1 MYSSIIDSMSTA
13 ELIETPPAH
22 QPTVAPGAHAR
33 PRKPPLALRPL
44 HRMWRRTI
52 DEIKVSEI
60 ELPVR
65 GLPPALAGLVACQIS
80 DFHVDRDEDLKRLS
94 FAVEAINEQS
104 PDLVFLTGDYFSG
117 PDTMHR
123 YLGAFR
129 DALKKLRPKSGVIAI
144 LGNHDHWSS
153 ADRITEALKRAGADV
168 LANESRRLV
177 LRNEKI
183 VVVGIDDLWSRRAEP
198 ARAFS
203 DVRHDDCTIVL
214 AHNPDT
220 ALYARHLKPGV
231 MLSGHT
237 HGGVVRIPFYGSPL
251 KSILRIGKQFY
262 SGLNLYED
270 FYIYTNRGLGTF
282 WLRIR
287 INCPPE
293 VSRFSLT
300 PLVESTA
307 VHNAKSATNGKAHP
321 LKGVRHRLKTRRRRT
336 PRPLT
341 HRPHRKHV

>member
-1 MYSSIIDSMSTA
+1 MPTA
-13 ELIETPPAH
+13 ELIKDPA
-22 QPTVAPGAHAR
+22 PDLRIIGNGVAPR
-33 PRKPPLALRPL
+33 SKPPLALRPL

-52 DEIKVSEI
+52 DTIHVSEI
-60 ELPVR
+60 ALPVR
-65 GLPPALAGLVACQIS
+65 GLPAGLGGLVACQIS
-80 DFHVDRDEDLKRLS
+80 DFHVDRDEDLQRLE
-94 FAVEAINEQS
+94 FAVETINAQR

-123 YLGAFR
+123 YLPAFR
-129 DALKKLRPKSGVIAI
+129 DALKNLRPHSGVFAI

-153 ADRITEALKRAGADV
+153 AEKITDALKRAGADV
-168 LANESRRLV
+168 LANESRRLT
-177 LRNEKI
+177 LRGEKM

-198 ARAFS
+198 ARAFAGVHS
-203 DVRHDDCTIVL
+203 TDCTVVL

-262 SGLNLYED
+262 SGLNRYED
-270 FYIYTNRGLGTF
+270 FFIYTNRGLGTF
-282 WLRIR
+282 WVRIR

-293 VSRFSLT
+293 VSRFTLT
-300 PLVESTA
+300 PYDESI
-307 VHNAKSATNGKAHP
+307 HGAKAEAIAK
-321 LKGVRHRLKTRRRRT
+321 HRLHKPARRRRT
-336 PRPLT
+336 PRPAGTRL
-341 HRPHRKHV
+341 RRKRI

>member
-1 MYSSIIDSMSTA
+1 MVDPMSTA
-13 ELIETPPAH
+13 ELIDDLPAH
-22 QPTVAPGAHAR
+22 EQPIGGAAR
-33 PRKPPLALRPL
+33 AKNKPPLALRPL

-65 GLPPALAGLVACQIS
+65 GLPGPLAGLIACQIS
-80 DFHVDRDEDLKRLS
+80 DFHVDRDEDLERLAL
-94 FAVEAINEQS
+94 AVEAINEQN
-104 PDLVFLTGDYFSG
+104 PDLIFLTGDYFSG

-123 YLGAFR
+123 YLGAFCG
-129 DALKKLRPKSGVIAI
+129 ALKNLSPKSGLFAI

-153 ADRITEALKRAGADV
+153 AERITDALKRAGADV
-168 LANESRRLV
+168 LANESRRLS
-177 LRNEKI
+177 LRSEKI
-183 VVVGIDDLWSRRAEP
+183 VIVGIDDLWSRRAEP
-198 ARAFS
+198 ARAFG
-203 DVRHDDCTIVL
+203 DVSSDDCTIVL

-220 ALYARHLKPGV
+220 ALYTRHLRPGV

-251 KSILRIGKQFY
+251 KSILRIGKEFY
-262 SGLNLYED
+262 SGLNRYED

-300 PLVESTA
+300 PLVDTVPANKPASTA
-307 VHNAKSATNGKAHP
+307 NLHP
-321 LKGVRHRLKTRRRRT
+321 LKRVRRRT
-336 PRPLT
+336 RRPLT
-341 HRPHRKHV
+341 HRPNRKHV

>member
-1 MYSSIIDSMSTA
+1 MSAA
-13 ELIETPPAH
+13 ELIADPPHDKPNREKPAKNA
-22 QPTVAPGAHAR
+22 VGRA
-33 PRKPPLALRPL
+33 KLEPPLVLRPL

-52 DEIKVSEI
+52 DDVQVSQV

-65 GLPPALAGLVACQIS
+65 GLPSALSGLVACQIS
-80 DFHVDRDEDLKRLS
+80 DFHVDRDEDLERLAL
-94 FAVEAINEQS
+94 AVETINQQH

-117 PDTMHR
+117 PDTMNR

-129 DALKKLRPKSGVIAI
+129 DALKNLRPRSGVIAI

-153 ADRITEALKRAGADV
+153 ADRITDALKRAGADV
-168 LANESRRLV
+168 LANESRRMT
-177 LRNEKI
+177 LRNENL

-198 ARAFS
+198 ARAFA
-203 DVRHDDCTIVL
+203 DVKSTDCTIVL
-214 AHNPDT
+214 SHNPDT
-220 ALYARHLKPGV
+220 ALYVRHLKPGV

-251 KSILRIGKQFY
+251 KSIFVIGKQFY
-262 SGLNLYED
+262 SGLNRYED

-293 VSRFSLT
+293 VSRFTLT
-300 PLVESTA
+300 PFLDA
-307 VHNAKSATNGKAHP
+307 VHGAKAVSTGKSRP
-321 LKGVRHRLKTRRRRT
+321 PKRVRRRRT
-336 PRPLT
+336 PRPIP
-341 HRPHRKHV
+341 RPHRKHV

>member
-1 MYSSIIDSMSTA
+1 MSTA
-13 ELIETPPAH
+13 ELIDDLPAPEPSAH
-22 QPTVAPGAHAR
+22 GAAR
-33 PRKPPLALRPL
+33 IKNKPPLALRPL

-52 DEIKVSEI
+52 DEIQVSEI
-60 ELPVR
+60 DLPVR
-65 GLPPALAGLVACQIS
+65 GLPAALRGLVACQIS
-80 DFHVDRDEDLKRLS
+80 DFHVDRDEDLERLAS
-94 FAVEAINEQS
+94 AVEAINQQH
-104 PDLVFLTGDYFSG
+104 PDLIFLTGDYFSG

-123 YLGAFR
+123 YLGAFH
-129 DALKKLRPKSGVIAI
+129 DALKSLRPKSGLFAI

-153 ADRITEALKRAGADV
+153 ADRITDALKRAGADV
-168 LANESRRLV
+168 LANDSRRLS
-177 LRNEKI
+177 LRSEKI

-198 ARAFS
+198 ARAFG
-203 DVRHDDCTIVL
+203 DVNSDDCTIVL

-220 ALYARHLKPGV
+220 ALYTRHLKPGV

-251 KSILRIGKQFY
+251 KSILRIGKEFY
-262 SGLNLYED
+262 SGLNRYED

-300 PLVESTA
+300 PLVDA
-307 VHNAKSATNGKAHP
+307 APADKPAPSANLHP
-321 LKGVRHRLKTRRRRT
+321 LKRVRRRRT
-336 PRPLT
+336 PRPVT

>member
-1 MYSSIIDSMSTA
+1 MPTA
-13 ELIETPPAH
+13 ELIADLAPH
-22 QPTVAPGAHAR
+22 QPPVGVNGRAKS
-33 PRKPPLALRPL
+33 KPPLALRPL
-44 HRMWRRTI
+44 HRIWRRTI
-52 DEIKVSEI
+52 DAIQVSEVD
-60 ELPVR
+60 LPVR
-65 GLPPALAGLVACQIS
+65 ALPDGLRGLVACQIS
-80 DFHVDRDEDLKRLS
+80 DFHVDRDEDLERVML
-94 FAVEAINEQS
+94 AVEAINKQQ

-123 YLGAFR
+123 YLGGFHH
-129 DALKKLRPKSGVIAI
+129 ALRNLRPRSGLFAI

-153 ADRITEALKRAGADV
+153 AERITDALKRAGADV
-168 LANESRRLV
+168 LANDCRRLSV
-177 LRNEKI
+177 RNEKLVI
-183 VVVGIDDLWSRRAEP
+183 VGIDDLWSRRAEP
-198 ARAFS
+198 ARAFGGV
-203 DVRHDDCTIVL
+203 DRDDCTIVL

-220 ALYARHLKPGV
+220 ALYTRHLRPGV

-262 SGLNLYED
+262 SGLNRYDD

-293 VSRFSLT
+293 VSRFSLI
-300 PLVESTA
+300 PLADVLHAEKPDL
-307 VHNAKSATNGKAHP
+307 VAKLHP
-321 LKGVRHRLKTRRRRT
+321 LKPVRRRA
-336 PRPLT
+336 PSHVT

>member
-1 MYSSIIDSMSTA
+1 MPTA
-13 ELIETPPAH
+13 ELIDDLPPHVPAS
-22 QPTVAPGAHAR
+22 AGRAR
-33 PRKPPLALRPL
+33 HKPPLALRPL

-52 DEIKVSEI
+52 DEIHVTALD
-60 ELPVR
+60 LPVR
-65 GLPPALAGLVACQIS
+65 GMPDALRGVVACQIS
-80 DFHVDRDEDLKRLS
+80 DFHVDRDEDFDRLGM
-94 FAVEAINEQS
+94 AVEAINEQH

-117 PDTMHR
+117 PDSMRR
-123 YLGAFR
+123 YLGAFS
-129 DALKKLRPKSGVIAI
+129 DALKGLRPKSGLFAI

-153 ADRITEALKRAGADV
+153 AERITDALKRAGADV
-168 LANESRRLV
+168 LANDSRRLF
-177 LRNEKI
+177 LRNEKV

-198 ARAFS
+198 ARAFG
-203 DVRHDDCTIVL
+203 DVRSDECTIVL

-220 ALYARHLKPGV
+220 ALYARHLRPGV

-251 KSILRIGKQFY
+251 KSILRIGKEFY
-262 SGLNLYED
+262 SGLNRYED

-300 PLVESTA
+300 PLAEA
-307 VHNAKSATNGKAHP
+307 APGAEKPATRKLHP
-321 LKGVRHRLKTRRRRT
+321 LKRVRRRRA
-336 PRPLT
+336 PRSVT

>member
-1 MYSSIIDSMSTA
+1 MSTA
-13 ELIETPPAH
+13 ELIDNFPPQ
-22 QPTVAPGAHAR
+22 QPAVGAAGR
-33 PRKPPLALRPL
+33 EKPKPPLALRPL

-52 DEIKVSEI
+52 DAIQVSEVD
-60 ELPVR
+60 LPVR
-65 GLPPALAGLVACQIS
+65 GLPRALRGLVACQIS
-80 DFHVDRDEDLKRLS
+80 DFHVDRDEDLERLAL
-94 FAVEAINEQS
+94 AVEAINQRQ
-104 PDLVFLTGDYFSG
+104 PDLIFLTGDYFSG

-129 DALKKLRPKSGVIAI
+129 DVLRNLRPQSGLFAI

-153 ADRITEALKRAGADV
+153 AERITDALKRAGAEV
-168 LANESRRLV
+168 LANDSRRLFI
-177 LRNEKI
+177 RNEKLVI
-183 VVVGIDDLWSRRAEP
+183 VGIDDLWSRRAEP
-198 ARAFS
+198 ARAFGE
-203 DVRHDDCTIVL
+203 VNRDDCTIVL

-220 ALYARHLKPGV
+220 ALYTRHLKPGV

-251 KSILRIGKQFY
+251 KSILRIGKEFY
-262 SGLNLYED
+262 SGLNRYED

-300 PLVESTA
+300 PLIDVPHAEKSDSTA
-307 VHNAKSATNGKAHP
+307 KLHP
-321 LKGVRHRLKTRRRRT
+321 LKRVRRRRT
-336 PRPLT
+336 PRPVT